1 MSGVTFNRNRVK
13 LKKLLGIRARLALLA
28 LILVAPLM
36 LERVRSLE
44 ETRSKQIAAASEEFA
59 NITQHSA
66 DTQREVISSVETMLK
81 SAAYIRASGGIARS
95 CEILRASLPTNL
107 PWIRS
112 IMIVAKDGLV
122 QCSTLNMQVGLN
134 LGDREYFRK
143 AQETRDF
150 VFSDYLFGK
159 TNGRP
164 MMMAAYPV
172 AAINPEEDA
181 VVVAGINID
190 WLSKIMTNLGGRPG
204 ISSLLVDSAGIVIAA
219 PADQSSM
226 IGRPL
231 DNVPLLSAIAEK
243 ALSSDTPD
251 GFAFIY
257 RRPTAPNA
265 SISFARISGT
275 QSRLIVS
282 IDEAK
287 VTAAINREIRT
298 AYLQLGFVCL
308 FVLLGALIGA
318 EKLII
323 NPIEVM
329 TGMAKRFG
337 EGDWSARVA
346 RNKLPSE
353 FMPLARA
360 FNAMAAQLSQRE
372 RELVATNDRLTV
384 MASIDMLSG
393 LANRRGFQSRLDFE
407 WMKAQ
412 QYNSE
417 LSLLM
422 IDVDHFKLYNDT
434 YGHPEGDA
442 CLTRLGE
449 TLAGIAADTMGFAGR
464 YGGEEFCL
472 LLPNTDSLKA
482 LEIGETV
489 RAAVRTSA
497 IPHVTSSH
505 QTVTVSIG
513 VAATLPNDTQR
524 PGDLIEAADAAL
536 YAAKHRGR
544 NTVVEHG
551 FTQADRR
558 SRDGAGGV
566 AISRS
571 RIPAAPQPGAGYT
584 KSRKQPH
591 AKKGIWLGIA
601 ALFLHCQSCG
611 TTRQG
616 PSPRPEAESLSPS
629 PAARARPRVRSR

>member
-1 MSGVTFNRNRVK
+1 MSGVTFNRNRLK

-28 LILVAPLM
+28 VLLVAPLM
-36 LERVRSLE
+36 LDRARSLE
-44 ETRSKQIAAASEEFA
+44 DTRARQIALAAEEYTD
-59 NITQHSA
+59 ITRHSA
-66 DTQREVISSVETMLK
+66 ETQREVVSSVETMLK
-81 SAAYIRASGGIARS
+81 STAYIRASSGVGRS
-95 CEILRASLPTNL
+95 CEILRASLPTDL

-112 IMIVAKDGLV
+112 IMMVSKEGVV
-122 QCSTLNMQVGLN
+122 QCSTLSMLVGLN
-134 LGDREYFRK
+134 IGDREYFRK
-143 AQETRDF
+143 AQQARDF
-150 VFSDYLFGK
+150 VFSDYLFAK
-159 TNGRP
+159 VSNEP
-164 MMMAAYPV
+164 ILMAAYPV

-181 VVVAGINID
+181 VVVAGINLD
-190 WLSKIMTNLGGRPG
+190 WMSKIMAKLGGRPG
-204 ISSLLVDSAGIVIAA
+204 ISSLLVDSAGVVLAAA
-219 PADQSSM
+219 PDQASM
-226 IGRPL
+226 VGRPL
-231 DNVPLLSAIAEK
+231 NNVPLLSAITHK
-243 ALSSDTPD
+243 ALVSDTAT
-251 GFAFIY
+251 GSLSF
-257 RRPTAPNA
+257 TAA
-265 SISFARISGT
+265 DDSKLAISFARIPGT

-282 IDEAK
+282 VDEGK

-323 NPIEVM
+323 NPIELM
-329 TGMAKRFG
+329 TGMAGRFG

-346 RNKLPSE
+346 LSRLPSE

-360 FNAMAAQLSQRE
+360 FNAMAAQLSKRE

-393 LANRRGFQSRLDFE
+393 VANRRAVQSRLDFE

-412 QYNSE
+412 QCNSE

-449 TLAGIAADTMGFAGR
+449 ALAGIAADTMSFAGR

-472 LLPNTDSLKA
+472 LLPNAGAQKA

-489 RAAVRTSA
+489 RATIQGLGLPHITSN
-497 IPHVTSSH
+497 HR
-505 QTVTVSIG
+505 TVTVSVG
-513 VAATLPNDTQR
+513 VAATLPSAMQT

-551 FTQADRR
+551 FAKLADE
-558 SRDGAGGV
+558 AGM
-566 AISRS
+566 AL
-571 RIPAAPQPGAGYT
+571 AG
-584 KSRKQPH
+584 
-591 AKKGIWLGIA
+591 
-601 ALFLHCQSCG
+601 
-611 TTRQG
+611 
-616 PSPRPEAESLSPS
+616 
-629 PAARARPRVRSR
+629 

>member
-1 MSGVTFNRNRVK
+1 MSGVSFNRNRVK

-28 LILVAPLM
+28 VILVAPLM
-36 LERVRSLE
+36 LERARSLE
-44 ETRSKQIAAASEEFA
+44 DTRARQIAQASEEFA
-59 NITQHSA
+59 NLARHSA
-66 DTQREVISSVETMLK
+66 DAQREVISSVETILK
-81 SAAYIRASGGIARS
+81 SAAYIRASAGGIARS
-95 CEILRASLPTNL
+95 CDMMRASLPANL
-107 PWIRS
+107 PWIRTLL
-112 IMIVAKDGLV
+112 IVGGNGRV
-122 QCSTLNMQVGLN
+122 QCSTTNAFVGLD
-134 LGDREYFRK
+134 LSDRAYMKKTR
-143 AQETRDF
+143 ETRDF
-150 VFSDYLFGK
+150 VLSDFLFAK
-159 TNGRP
+159 PTNSP
-164 MMMAAYPV
+164 IVMAAYPV
-172 AAINPEEDA
+172 SAINEESDSVILAA
-181 VVVAGINID
+181 VSLD
-190 WLSKIMTNLGGRPG
+190 WMSKILGKLSGRPG
-204 ISSLLVDSAGIVIAA
+204 VSAALIDSTGTIMAA
-219 PADQSSM
+219 PADQASM
-226 IGRPL
+226 IGRSL

-243 ALSSDTPD
+243 ALTSDATD
-251 GFAFIY
+251 GSIAFLGTDGSK
-257 RRPTAPNA
+257 RAL
-265 SISFARISGT
+265 SFIRIPGT
-275 QSRLIVS
+275 ESRLIVS

-298 AYLQLGFVCL
+298 AYLQLCFVCL
-308 FVLLGALIGA
+308 FVLLGALIAA

-329 TGMAKRFG
+329 TGMARRFG
-337 EGDWSARVA
+337 EGDSSARVA
-346 RNKLPSE
+346 RSRLPSE

-417 LSLLM
+417 VSLLM

-472 LLPNTDSLKA
+472 LLPNSGPVRA
-482 LEIGETV
+482 LEVGETV
-489 RAAVRTSA
+489 RAAIQGLA
-497 IPHVTSSH
+497 MPHVTSSH
-505 QTVTVSIG
+505 QIVTVSVG
-513 VAATLPNDTQR
+513 VAVTLPNEGQR

-551 FTQADRR
+551 FAKLVDE
-558 SRDGAGGV
+558 AGM
-566 AISRS
+566 AM
-571 RIPAAPQPGAGYT
+571 AG
-584 KSRKQPH
+584 
-591 AKKGIWLGIA
+591 
-601 ALFLHCQSCG
+601 
-611 TTRQG
+611 
-616 PSPRPEAESLSPS
+616 
-629 PAARARPRVRSR
+629 

>member
-28 LILVAPLM
+28 VILVAPLM
-36 LERVRSLE
+36 LERARSLDD
-44 ETRSKQIAAASEEFA
+44 TRAKQVVAASEEFA
-59 NITQHSA
+59 SITQHSA

-112 IMIVAKDGLV
+112 IMFVSKDGLV

-134 LGDREYFRK
+134 LGDRDYFK
-143 AQETRDF
+143 KTQATRDF

-181 VVVAGINID
+181 IVVAGINID
-190 WLSKIMTNLGGRPG
+190 WLSKIMTHLGGRAG
-204 ISSLLVDSAGIVIAA
+204 ISSLLVDSAGVVIAA
-219 PADQSSM
+219 PSDQASM

-231 DNVPLLSAIAEK
+231 DNVPLLSAIAET
-243 ALSSDTPD
+243 ALGSDAPTGSLSFTASD
-251 GFAFIY
+251 GSK
-257 RRPTAPNA
+257 RM
-265 SISFARISGT
+265 ISFARIPGT

-282 IDEAK
+282 IDEAR

-298 AYLQLGFVCL
+298 AYIQLAFVCL
-308 FVLLGALIGA
+308 FVLLGALVGA

-323 NPIEVM
+323 APIEVM
-329 TGMAKRFG
+329 TGMARRFG

-346 RNKLPSE
+346 RSRLPSE
-353 FMPLARA
+353 FIPLARA

-412 QYNSE
+412 QYDSE

-422 IDVDHFKLYNDT
+422 IDVDHFKLYNDS
-434 YGHPEGDA
+434 YGHPEGDG
-442 CLTRLGE
+442 CLSRLGE
-449 TLAGIAADTMGFAGR
+449 TLSIIAAETMGFAGR

-472 LLPNTDSLKA
+472 LMPNTDTARA
-482 LEIGETV
+482 LEIGEMV
-489 RAAVRTSA
+489 RAAIQGLG
-497 IPHVTSSH
+497 IPHATSSH
-505 QTVTVSIG
+505 QTVTVSVG
-513 VAATLPNDTQR
+513 VACTRPNDTQR
-524 PGDLIEAADAAL
+524 PGDVIEAADAAL

-544 NTVVEHG
+544 NAVVEHG
-551 FTQADRR
+551 FVRMVDE
-558 SRDGAGGV
+558 AGM
-566 AISRS
+566 AL
-571 RIPAAPQPGAGYT
+571 AG
-584 KSRKQPH
+584 
-591 AKKGIWLGIA
+591 
-601 ALFLHCQSCG
+601 
-611 TTRQG
+611 
-616 PSPRPEAESLSPS
+616 
-629 PAARARPRVRSR
+629 

>member
-1 MSGVTFNRNRVK
+1 MSGVTFNRNRAK

-28 LILVAPLM
+28 LLLVAPLM
-36 LERVRSLE
+36 LERVRSLDD
-44 ETRSKQIAAASEEFA
+44 TRARQIAAASEEFV

-81 SAAYIRASGGIARS
+81 SAAYIRASGGVARS
-95 CEILRASLPTNL
+95 CEILRASLPSNL

-112 IMIVAKDGLV
+112 IMIADKDGLV
-122 QCSTLNMQVGLN
+122 QCSTLNYQVGLN
-134 LGDREYFRK
+134 LSDREYFRK

-164 MMMAAYPV
+164 MLMAAYPV
-172 AAINPEEDA
+172 SAINPEEEA

-190 WLSKIMTNLGGRPG
+190 WLSRIMNNLGGRPG
-204 ISSLLVDSAGIVIAA
+204 ISSLLVDGAGVVVAA
-219 PADQSSM
+219 PSDQASM

-231 DNVPLLSAIAEK
+231 DNVPLLAAIAET
-243 ALSSDTPD
+243 ALNSNAPTGSLSFTAPD
-251 GFAFIY
+251 GA
-257 RRPTAPNA
+257 RRV
-265 SISFARISGT
+265 ISFARISGT

-282 IDEAK
+282 IDEAR

-329 TGMAKRFG
+329 TGMARRFG
-337 EGDWSARVA
+337 ESDWSARVA
-346 RNKLPSE
+346 HNKLPSE
-353 FMPLARA
+353 FVPLARA

-372 RELVATNDRLTV
+372 RELVATNDQLTV
-384 MASIDMLSG
+384 IASIDMLSG

-412 QYNSE
+412 QSNSE

-442 CLTRLGE
+442 CLTKLGE
-449 TLAGIAADTMGFAGR
+449 TLAGIAANTMGFAGR

-472 LLPNTDSLKA
+472 LLPNTDSLEA
-482 LEIGETV
+482 LAIGELV
-489 RAAVRTSA
+489 RAAVQGLA
-497 IPHVTSSH
+497 IPHTTSSH

-513 VAATLPNDTQR
+513 VAGTLPNDTQR

-551 FTQADRR
+551 FARMVDE
-558 SRDGAGGV
+558 AGM
-566 AISRS
+566 AL
-571 RIPAAPQPGAGYT
+571 AG
-584 KSRKQPH
+584 
-591 AKKGIWLGIA
+591 
-601 ALFLHCQSCG
+601 
-611 TTRQG
+611 
-616 PSPRPEAESLSPS
+616 
-629 PAARARPRVRSR
+629 

>member
-1 MSGVTFNRNRVK
+1 MSGVTFNRNRLK

-28 LILVAPLM
+28 LVLVAPLM
-36 LERVRSLE
+36 LDRVRWLE
-44 ETRSKQIAAASEEFA
+44 DTRTKQIALAAEEYA
-59 NITQHSA
+59 TITQHSA
-66 DTQREVISSVETMLK
+66 ETQREVISSVETMLK
-81 SAAYIRASGGIARS
+81 SAAYIRASSGIGRS
-95 CEILRASLPTNL
+95 CEVLRASLPANL

-112 IMIVAKDGLV
+112 IMLVSKDGVV
-122 QCSTLNMQVGLN
+122 QCSTLIIQVGLN
-134 LGDREYFRK
+134 IGDRDYFRK
-143 AQETRDF
+143 ARQTRDF

-159 TNGRP
+159 TNNRP
-164 MMMAAYPV
+164 IMMAAYPV

-181 VVVAGINID
+181 VVVAGMNLD
-190 WLSKIMTNLGGRPG
+190 WLSKIMAKLGGRPG
-204 ISSLLVDSAGIVIAA
+204 ISSVLVDSTGVVLAA
-219 PADQSSM
+219 PPDQASM
-226 IGRPL
+226 IGQPL
-231 DNVPLLSAIAEK
+231 ANMPLLSAIAYK
-243 ALSSDTPD
+243 ALSSNSETGSISFTTSD
-251 GFAFIY
+251 GSKRA
-257 RRPTAPNA
+257 
-265 SISFARISGT
+265 ISFARIPGT
-275 QSRLIVS
+275 LSRLIVS
-282 IDEAK
+282 IDEAR

-323 NPIEVM
+323 KPIEVM

-337 EGDWSARVA
+337 EGDSSARVSHS
-346 RNKLPSE
+346 RLPAE

-449 TLAGIAADTMGFAGR
+449 ALAGIAADTMGFAGR

-472 LLPNTDSLKA
+472 LLSNTGAIRA

-489 RAAVRTSA
+489 RAA
-497 IPHVTSSH
+497 IQGLGMPHITSSH
-505 QTVTVSIG
+505 QTVTVSVG
-513 VAATLPNDTQR
+513 VAATLPSGAQA

-536 YAAKHRGR
+536 YAAKHGGR

-551 FTQADRR
+551 FTRLVDE
-558 SRDGAGGV
+558 AGMV
-566 AISRS
+566 M
-571 RIPAAPQPGAGYT
+571 AG
-584 KSRKQPH
+584 
-591 AKKGIWLGIA
+591 
-601 ALFLHCQSCG
+601 
-611 TTRQG
+611 
-616 PSPRPEAESLSPS
+616 
-629 PAARARPRVRSR
+629 